1 MHSSTC
7 TLPPLSDLF
16 LHSNTSTSN
25 SSSVARSS
33 SSVLNIA
40 NLLSSPSNETTTYH
54 PRSNHS
60 HHHNSHHHRHHH
72 HHYSSSAAAAAAAA
86 HERALKAKRKR
97 ASPNQLVVLN
107 RIFAQ
112 TYFPSTEIRIELGKQ
127 LGMSPRTVQIWF
139 QNKRQALRSRGRHS
153 PELPT
158 SGSFYLPP
166 ISPPR
171 SPPADLRFHHFQDQN
186 NFSLPPLRLVSPQ
199 QSSPPTLSYPS
210 PNSIDHLP
218 YRDY

>member
-1 MHSSTC
+1 MYSSTC

-16 LHSNTSTSN
+16 VNTNSTTRAS
-25 SSSVARSS
+25 RPSS
-33 SSVLNIA
+33 SSVLDIA
-40 NLLSSPSNETTTYH
+40 NLLTNPSPVTTSTSTTKSHNYH
-54 PRSNHS
+54 PHQQ
-60 HHHNSHHHRHHH
+60 
-72 HHYSSSAAAAAAAA
+72 HHYHSSSAN
-86 HERALKAKRKR
+86 ERNLKAKRKR

-139 QNKRQALRSRGRHS
+139 QNKRQALRSRGRHAPDS
-153 PELPT
+153 PT
-158 SGSFYLPP
+158 SGSFCLPP

-186 NFSLPPLRLVSPQ
+186 NLALPPLRLVSPQ
-199 QSSPPTLSYPS
+199 QKYSPAMSYPS
-210 PNSIDHLP
+210 PSSIDYLP

>member
-1 MHSSTC
+1 MYSSTC

-16 LHSNTSTSN
+16 LNTTTNNNTKLSNAN
-25 SSSVARSS
+25 RSS

-40 NLLSSPSNETTTYH
+40 NLLSNPSPTTTSH
-54 PRSNHS
+54 SNHRS
-60 HHHNSHHHRHHH
+60 LHNNQ
-72 HHYSSSAAAAAAAA
+72 YNSAAAAAAAA
-86 HERALKAKRKR
+86 HERNLKAKRKR

-153 PELPT
+153 PE
-158 SGSFYLPP
+158 SIASSNFHLPP

-171 SPPADLRFHHFQDQN
+171 SPPTDLRFHHFQDQT

-199 QSSPPTLSYPS
+199 QSTMSYPS
-210 PNSIDHLP
+210 PNSIDCLP

>member
-1 MHSSTC
+1 MYSSTC

-16 LHSNTSTSN
+16 LNSN
-25 SSSVARSS
+25 SSAANTASVARSS

-40 NLLSSPSNETTTYH
+40 NLLSSPASEEAAYHSNSQLH
-54 PRSNHS
+54 HSN
-60 HHHNSHHHRHHH
+60 HH
-72 HHYSSSAAAAAAAA
+72 HHYHHHYGSSAAAQAA

-139 QNKRQALRSRGRHS
+139 QNKRQALRSRGRHTPDS
-153 PELPT
+153 PT
-158 SGSFYLPP
+158 SESFYLPP

-171 SPPADLRFHHFQDQN
+171 SPPSDLRFHHFQDQN

-199 QSSPPTLSYPS
+199 QQHSSPTLSYPS

>member
-7 TLPPLSDLF
+7 TLPPLSDIF
-16 LHSNTSTSN
+16 LNTSTTAS
-25 SSSVARSS
+25 RSS
-33 SSVLNIA
+33 SSVLNIQ
-40 NLLSSPSNETTTYH
+40 NLLSSPS
-54 PRSNHS
+54 PVQPQ
-60 HHHNSHHHRHHH
+60 HHHHH
-72 HHYSSSAAAAAAAA
+72 HHYNTSAAAAAAA
-86 HERALKAKRKR
+86 HERNLKAKRKR

-139 QNKRQALRSRGRHS
+139 QNKRQALRSRGRHTPDS
-153 PELPT
+153 PT
-158 SGSFYLPP
+158 SASFYLPP

-171 SPPADLRFHHFQDQN
+171 SPPTDLRFHHFQDQN

-199 QSSPPTLSYPS
+199 HHCSPPTLSYPS
-210 PNSIDHLP
+210 PNSIDHLS

>member
-16 LHSNTSTSN
+16 LNNNNNNATSTAS
-25 SSSVARSS
+25 RSS

-40 NLLSSPSNETTTYH
+40 NLLTSPTPN
-54 PRSNHS
+54 
-60 HHHNSHHHRHHH
+60 
-72 HHYSSSAAAAAAAA
+72 HHYYNNSAAAV
-86 HERALKAKRKR
+86 HERNLKAKRKR

-107 RIFAQ
+107 HIFAQ

-139 QNKRQALRSRGRHS
+139 QNKRQALRSRGRHTPDS
-153 PELPT
+153 PT
-158 SGSFYLPP
+158 SFYLPP

-171 SPPADLRFHHFQDQN
+171 SPPTDLRFHHFQDQS
-186 NFSLPPLRLVSPQ
+186 NFSLPPLRLVSPPQ
-199 QSSPPTLSYPS
+199 HCSPPTLSYPS

>member
-16 LHSNTSTSN
+16 LTSTAS
-25 SSSVARSS
+25 RSS
-33 SSVLNIA
+33 SSVLNIQ
-40 NLLSSPSNETTTYH
+40 NLLSSPS
-54 PRSNHS
+54 PS
-60 HHHNSHHHRHHH
+60 HH
-72 HHYSSSAAAAAAAA
+72 HHYNTSATAAAAAA
-86 HERALKAKRKR
+86 HERNLKAKRKR

-139 QNKRQALRSRGRHS
+139 QNKRQALRSRGRHTPDS
-153 PELPT
+153 PT
-158 SGSFYLPP
+158 SFYLPP

-171 SPPADLRFHHFQDQN
+171 SPPTDLRFHHFQDQH

-199 QSSPPTLSYPS
+199 HHCSPSALSYPS
-210 PNSIDHLP
+210 PNSIDHLS

>member
-1 MHSSTC
+1 MYSSTC

-16 LHSNTSTSN
+16 VNTKIS
-25 SSSVARSS
+25 ARASRPS
-33 SSVLNIA
+33 SSVLDIA
-40 NLLSSPSNETTTYH
+40 NLLSNPSPITTNTTPNTTTTSLNYH
-54 PRSNHS
+54 PHQ
-60 HHHNSHHHRHHH
+60 
-72 HHYSSSAAAAAAAA
+72 HHYNSSTAAN
-86 HERALKAKRKR
+86 ERNLKAKRKR

-139 QNKRQALRSRGRHS
+139 QNKRQALRSRGRHTPDS
-153 PELPT
+153 PT
-158 SGSFYLPP
+158 SGSFCLPP

-171 SPPADLRFHHFQDQN
+171 SPPTDLRFHHFQDQN
-186 NFSLPPLRLVSPQ
+186 NLSLPPLRLVSPQ
-199 QSSPPTLSYPS
+199 QKYSPTMSYPS

>member
-1 MHSSTC
+1 MYSSTC

-16 LHSNTSTSN
+16 LNNNTKTSTTSNTT
-25 SSSVARSS
+25 RSS

-40 NLLSSPSNETTTYH
+40 NLLSNPSPILSTQQSKH
-54 PRSNHS
+54 HHHHRI
-60 HHHNSHHHRHHH
+60 HHHNSQ
-72 HHYSSSAAAAAAAA
+72 YNSAAAAAAAA
-86 HERALKAKRKR
+86 HERNLKAKRKR

-153 PELPT
+153 PE
-158 SGSFYLPP
+158 SIASSNFHLPP

-171 SPPADLRFHHFQDQN
+171 SPPTDLRFHHFQEQN

-199 QSSPPTLSYPS
+199 QSTMSYPS